1 MNMNDKIFVL
11 TTVYGDFRLLY
22 KNSDLRQYGI
32 LDHTHS
38 ITDRVVVC
46 LLLICQYIAFI
57 VTLIPKWSLKLSIN
71 SSMLLP
77 SHYPFLHIC
86 ETFFLL
92 FGCGP
97 DGNSVVEHTLVFPQA
112 FVHANVQTRSIADER
127 VSFWTVRNSRLYH
140 TVKDVFFIS
149 CLFVESGISLE
160 FLFHLHDLS
169 FVLFLHAIEFSLIIF
184 IFSLFARLPHLKDK

>member
-57 VTLIPKWSLKLSIN
+57 VTLIPK
-71 SSMLLP
+71 
-77 SHYPFLHIC
+77 
-86 ETFFLL
+86 
-92 FGCGP
+92 
-97 DGNSVVEHTLVFPQA
+97 
-112 FVHANVQTRSIADER
+112 
-127 VSFWTVRNSRLYH
+127 
-140 TVKDVFFIS
+140 
-149 CLFVESGISLE
+149 
-160 FLFHLHDLS
+160 
-169 FVLFLHAIEFSLIIF
+169 
-184 IFSLFARLPHLKDK
+184 